1 MDGDSAQQAA
11 DKTNHR
17 SQTCQI
23 ISNYLRRE
31 FQRTGRKL
39 EVAAH
44 KFWYLVARQL
54 RTEVS
59 RIEGPEA
66 IQIPGRRVPI
76 QESEKSKWAGSS
88 VQFPE
93 LKWDYRNSNTAIS
106 MTDAVTLRDPKTTDK
121 HKQFNSNP
129 RLFWAYQGV
138 TTMGCSPSN
147 SAH

>member
-1 MDGDSAQQAA
+1 M
-11 DKTNHR
+11 
-17 SQTCQI
+17 
-23 ISNYLRRE
+23 SNYLRRE

-44 KFWYLVARQL
+44 KFWYLVARQPAYKFWYLVARQL

-93 LKWDYRNSNTAIS
+93 LKWDSRNSNTAIS
-106 MTDAVTLRDPKTTDK
+106 MTDAVTLRNPKTTDK
-121 HKQFNSNP
+121 HKQLNSNP

-147 SAH
+147 SAHSN